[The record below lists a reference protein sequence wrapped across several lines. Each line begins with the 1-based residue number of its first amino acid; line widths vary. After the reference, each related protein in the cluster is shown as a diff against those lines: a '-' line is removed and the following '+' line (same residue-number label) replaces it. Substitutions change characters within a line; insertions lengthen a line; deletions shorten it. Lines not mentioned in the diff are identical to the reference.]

1 MKRASLKTAKVP
13 VAQSPGGKDV
23 TDRLLNRSD
32 STLPKAASKTPA
44 APRKQRT
51 RPTEVKTMPE
61 TQDEPLPYVPYRPV
75 PEQPPAPPPGPTP
88 QPAHLADVSQSGEP
102 ITQAVEK
109 VRLAV
114 EALQAA
120 GRSTPARFDLAV
132 RYRLDALA
140 HHLEQ
145 VAEFLA
151 GRAKS

>member
-13 VAQSPGGKDV
+13 VSQSPSGKDV
-23 TDRLLNRSD
+23 TDRLLNRGD
-32 STLPKAASKTPA
+32 PTPPKEKSKAPA
-44 APRKQRT
+44 APRKQRA
-51 RPTEVKTMPE
+51 RPSEVKTMPE
-61 TQDEPLPYVPYRPV
+61 TQNEPLPYVPYRPV
-75 PEQPPAPPPGPTP
+75 PEQPPAPPPGPMP
-88 QPAHLADVSQSGEP
+88 QPANVADVSQSGEP

-120 GRSTPARFDLAV
+120 GRSTPAQFDLAV

-151 GRAKS
+151 GRAKP